1 MHTYQEV
8 QVGLEDS
15 AVGILILNLLS
26 FIVLQQRML
35 LLWGMLATPLWEGI
49 QPILHESSK
58 TCEGPPEYLNE
69 GTA

>member
-1 MHTYQEV
+1 M
-8 QVGLEDS
+8 
-15 AVGILILNLLS
+15 GILILNLLS
-26 FIVLQQRML
+26 FTALQQRTL

-58 TCEGPPEYLNE
+58 MCEGPPEYLNE